1 MLDEQQF
8 KKVAGQWASGVAVV
22 SAAGGADG
30 ASGLTI
36 TSVTSLSLD
45 PPQYLVCLDGR
56 SATLA
61 AIRESGMF
69 CINYLKITQ
78 QAISQLFAK
87 KGSEKA
93 RQLTARSARGV
104 PCIEGA
110 LAVIECRVEAV
121 HVGGDHAI
129 IVGNVLS
136 ADTEGGDPLVYF
148 RGGYR
153 ALVDLQ

>member
-22 SAAGGADG
+22 SAAGGEAG

-45 PPQYLVCLDGR
+45 PPQYLICLDGK

-61 AIRESGMF
+61 AIRDSGMF
-69 CINYLKITQ
+69 CINYLKATQ
-78 QAISQLFAK
+78 QSLSQLFAK
-87 KGSEKA
+87 KGGDKA
-93 RQLTARSARGV
+93 RQLTARSAHGV
-104 PCIEGA
+104 PCIDGA
-110 LAVIECRVEAV
+110 LAVIECRVETI
-121 HVGGDHAI
+121 HIGGDHAI

-136 ADTEGGDPLVYF
+136 ADTDGGDPLVYF

-153 ALVDLQ
+153 ALVDQL